1 MVAAMT
7 HATKFCL
14 MLVLLAPACAEK
26 EKEEGPSATATLIG
40 LSGSAVSGTIRFTTQ
55 GDEVHITADVYGLKP
70 GLHGMHIHEFGDCS
84 APDGL
89 SAGGHFNPANHPHGG
104 PGEASHP
111 GDLGNIEADANGTA
125 RLSLDVPQITVDTES
140 LGIVGRAVI
149 VHELADDLQS
159 EPSGNSGARLACG
172 VIRADAGPT
181 VPVLKKDESEEHE
194 GY

>member
-7 HATKFCL
+7 HTTKICL
-14 MLVLLAPACAEK
+14 MLVLLAPACN

-40 LSGSAVSGTIRFTTQ
+40 LNGSGVSGTIRFTTQ
-55 GDEVHITADVYGLKP
+55 GDEVHVDADVYGLKP

-84 APDGL
+84 AADGA
-89 SAGGHFNPANHPHGG
+89 SAGGHFNPANHPHGAPG
-104 PGEASHP
+104 PASHP

-125 RLSLDVPQITVDTES
+125 RLSLDVPKITVDTEP
-140 LGIVGRAVI
+140 LGIVGRSVI

-159 EPSGNSGARLACG
+159 QPAGNSGARLACG
-172 VIRADAGPT
+172 VIRADAGQT
-181 VPVLKKDESEEHE
+181 VPVLKKEDGGDHE